1 MAKTRPM
8 VKTETK
14 PIEAPMTLAGLR
26 EQSEKDEKEKRSALM
41 STYRSL
47 LVKDILRR
55 PRTDGFLAG
64 RFYAATAG
72 AFSASYASGE
82 R

>member
-1 MAKTRPM
+1 LYVPIVRMINPAPAM
-8 VKTETK
+8 VK
-14 PIEAPMTLAGLR
+14 PQNMM
-26 EQSEKDEKEKRSALM
+26 Q
-41 STYRSL
+41 Y
-47 LVKDILRR
+47 LVRR